1 MNQYLLKKDFIGTL
15 ALPHNESRL
24 KKMVTVLHC
33 SSEYPANIKNINLEA
48 MKTIRNT
55 FNVNVG
61 YSDHTLG
68 DEVAVAAVALG
79 AKVIEKHFT
88 ISRNLEGQI
97 IKLL

>member
-1 MNQYLLKKDFIGTL
+1 
-15 ALPHNESRL
+15 
-24 KKMVTVLHC
+24 MVILHC

-68 DEVAVAAVALG
+68 DEVAVAAVALEQS
-79 AKVIEKHFT
+79 EKHFT